1 MAQKVNLNPS
11 IVKIIIIITIGLI
24 IFANVGVFFLGKNL
38 ISDNAKG
45 ITEVTSELKKTQQ
58 ELEAI
63 EVIRSQMKK
72 LNDIPELV
80 NEALVDVKGN
90 HHQEKI
96 IATIE
101 RYARDSH
108 LTIASIDFPIL
119 KNKGKKEITASVT
132 FRSPANY
139 NDFLSFMKLIE
150 AGLPRMQITDL
161 SISKAL
167 ANRADKDKKGS
178 PDDVNI
184 SSVQLKIFTK

>member
-1 MAQKVNLNPS
+1 MAQKMNLNPS
-11 IVKIIIIITIGLI
+11 IVKIIIIVTIGLI

-80 NEALVDVKGN
+80 DEALVDVKDN

-101 RYARDSH
+101 RYASNSH
-108 LTIASIDFPIL
+108 LTIASIDFPTP
-119 KNKGKKEITASVT
+119 KSKDKKEITASVT

>member
-1 MAQKVNLNPS
+1 MAQKINLNPS
-11 IVKIIIIITIGLI
+11 IVKIIIIVTIGLI

-72 LNDIPELV
+72 LDDIPELV
-80 NEALVDVKGN
+80 NEALVDVKDN

-101 RYARDSH
+101 RYASNSH

-139 NDFLSFMKLIE
+139 NDFLNFMKLIE

>member
-1 MAQKVNLNPS
+1 MAQKINLNPS
-11 IVKIIIIITIGLI
+11 IVKIIIIVTIGLI

-72 LNDIPELV
+72 LDDIPELV
-80 NEALVDVKGN
+80 NEALVDVKDN

-101 RYARDSH
+101 HYASNSH
-108 LTIASIDFPIL
+108 LTIASIDFPTP
-119 KNKGKKEITASVT
+119 KSKGKKEITASVT

-139 NDFLSFMKLIE
+139 NDFLNFMKLIE

>member
-1 MAQKVNLNPS
+1 MAQKINLNPS

-72 LNDIPELV
+72 LDDIPELV
-80 NEALVDVKGN
+80 NEALVDVKDN

-101 RYARDSH
+101 RYASNSH
-108 LTIASIDFPIL
+108 LTIASIDFPTP
-119 KNKGKKEITASVT
+119 KSKSKKEITASVT

-150 AGLPRMQITDL
+150 AGLPRMQITNL

-167 ANRADKDKKGS
+167 ANQADKDKKGS

>member
-1 MAQKVNLNPS
+1 MAQKINLNPS
-11 IVKIIIIITIGLI
+11 IVKIIIIVTIGSI
-24 IFANVGVFFLGKNL
+24 IFANVGVFFFVKNL

-58 ELEAI
+58 EFEAI

-72 LNDIPELV
+72 LDDIPELV
-80 NEALVDVKGN
+80 NEALVDIKDN

-108 LTIASIDFPIL
+108 LTIASIDFPIS

-139 NDFLSFMKLIE
+139 NDFLNFMKLIE

>member
-80 NEALVDVKGN
+80 NEALVDVKDN

-108 LTIASIDFPIL
+108 LTIASIDFPIP
-119 KNKGKKEITASVT
+119 KNKGKKEITTSVT

-150 AGLPRMQITDL
+150 TGLPRMQITDL

-178 PDDVNI
+178 PDDVSI

>member
-1 MAQKVNLNPS
+1 MAQKINLNPS
-11 IVKIIIIITIGLI
+11 IVKIIIIVTIGLI

-63 EVIRSQMKK
+63 EIIRSQMKK

-80 NEALVDVKGN
+80 NEALVDVKDN

-101 RYARDSH
+101 RYASDSH
-108 LTIASIDFPIL
+108 LTIASIDFPTP
-119 KNKGKKEITASVT
+119 KGKGKKEITASVT

-139 NDFLSFMKLIE
+139 NDFLNFMKLIE